1 MLHTGERLK
10 KRREE
15 ERYTRAQLAEMTG
28 LSYDTIRS
36 IELGRRTGSADAWE
50 AINAVLDKGPSL
62 SFDCDELIQEVLAD
76 IHDLGPE
83 YPCIL
88 YYKKQG
94 DLFIF
99 HDYAL
104 EEDLNPGDDILED
117 EFLRLKYSKKEL
129 KEAFDLKPGEV
140 QIESTLQKAYE
151 IFEYQNRIL
160 K

>member
-1 MLHTGERLK
+1 MIHTGEWLK
-10 KRREE
+10 QRREE

-36 IELGRRTGSADAWE
+36 IELGRRTGSADAWG
-50 AINAVLDKGPSL
+50 AINAVLDKGSSL
-62 SFDCDELIQEVLAD
+62 SFDCDDLIQEVLAD
-76 IHDLGPE
+76 IDDLGPD
-83 YPCIL
+83 YPCLL
-88 YYKKQG
+88 YYKKEG

-99 HDYAL
+99 GDYAL
-104 EEDLNPGDDILED
+104 EEDLKNPV
-117 EFLRLKYSKKEL
+117 
-129 KEAFDLKPGEV
+129 FDVRPGEI

>member
-1 MLHTGERLK
+1 MIHTGEWLK

-50 AINAVLDKGPSL
+50 VLNAVLDKGPSL
-62 SFDCDELIQEVLAD
+62 SFDCDDLIQEVLAD

-83 YPCIL
+83 YPCLL
-88 YYKKQG
+88 YYKKEG

-99 HDYAL
+99 GDYAL
-104 EEDLNPGDDILED
+104 EEDLENPV
-117 EFLRLKYSKKEL
+117 
-129 KEAFDLKPGEV
+129 FDVRPGEI

>member
-1 MLHTGERLK
+1 MIHTGEWLK

-36 IELGRRTGSADAWE
+36 IELGRRTGSADAWG

-62 SFDCDELIQEVLAD
+62 SFDCDDLIQEVLAD
-76 IHDLGPE
+76 IDDLGPD
-83 YPCIL
+83 YPCLL
-88 YYKKQG
+88 YYKKEG

-99 HDYAL
+99 GDYAL
-104 EEDLNPGDDILED
+104 EDDLENPV
-117 EFLRLKYSKKEL
+117 
-129 KEAFDLKPGEV
+129 FDVRPGEI

>member
-1 MLHTGERLK
+1 MIHTGEWLK

-15 ERYTRAQLAEMTG
+15 ERYTRAQLSELTG

-62 SFDCDELIQEVLAD
+62 SFDCDDLIQEVLAD
-76 IHDLGPE
+76 IDDFGPE
-83 YPCIL
+83 HPCLL
-88 YYKKQG
+88 YYKKEG

-99 HDYAL
+99 GDYAL
-104 EEDLNPGDDILED
+104 EEDLENPV
-117 EFLRLKYSKKEL
+117 
-129 KEAFDLKPGEV
+129 FDVRPGEI

>member
-1 MLHTGERLK
+1 MIKTGDWLR

-15 ERYTRAQLAEMTG
+15 ERYSRAQLAEMTG
-28 LSYDTIRS
+28 LSYDMIRS
-36 IELGRRTGSADAWE
+36 IELGRRPGSAEVWE

-62 SFDCDELIQEVLAD
+62 SFDCDDLIQEVLAD
-76 IHDLGPE
+76 IHDLGPD
-83 YPCIL
+83 YPCLL

-99 HDYAL
+99 GDYAL
-104 EEDLNPGDDILED
+104 EEDLENPV
-117 EFLRLKYSKKEL
+117 
-129 KEAFDLKPGEV
+129 FDVRPGEI

>member
-1 MLHTGERLK
+1 MIHTGEWLK
-10 KRREE
+10 QRREE

-76 IHDLGPE
+76 IDDLGPD
-83 YPCIL
+83 YPCLL
-88 YYKKQG
+88 YYKKEG

-99 HDYAL
+99 GDYAL
-104 EEDLNPGDDILED
+104 EEDLENPV
-117 EFLRLKYSKKEL
+117 
-129 KEAFDLKPGEV
+129 FDVRPGEI

>member
-1 MLHTGERLK
+1 MIKTGDWLR

-15 ERYTRAQLAEMTG
+15 ERYSRAQLAEMTG
-28 LSYDTIRS
+28 LSYDMIRS
-36 IELGRRTGSADAWE
+36 IELGRRPGSAEVWE

-62 SFDCDELIQEVLAD
+62 SFDCDDLIQEVLAD
-76 IHDLGPE
+76 IHDLGPD
-83 YPCIL
+83 YPCLL

-99 HDYAL
+99 GDYAL
-104 EEDLNPGDDILED
+104 EEDLEIPV
-117 EFLRLKYSKKEL
+117 
-129 KEAFDLKPGEV
+129 FDVRPGEV

>member
-1 MLHTGERLK
+1 MIHTGEWLK

-62 SFDCDELIQEVLAD
+62 SFDCDDLIQEVLAD
-76 IHDLGPE
+76 IDDLGPE
-83 YPCIL
+83 HPCLL
-88 YYKKQG
+88 YYKKEG

-99 HDYAL
+99 GDYAL
-104 EEDLNPGDDILED
+104 EEDLENPV
-117 EFLRLKYSKKEL
+117 
-129 KEAFDLKPGEV
+129 FDVRPGEV

>member
-1 MLHTGERLK
+1 MIHTGEWLK
-10 KRREE
+10 QRREE

-28 LSYDTIRS
+28 LSYDMIRS

-50 AINAVLDKGPSL
+50 AINAALDKGPSL

-83 YPCIL
+83 HPCLL

-99 HDYAL
+99 GDYAL
-104 EEDLNPGDDILED
+104 EEDLENPV
-117 EFLRLKYSKKEL
+117 
-129 KEAFDLKPGEV
+129 FDVQPGEI

>member
-1 MLHTGERLK
+1 M
-10 KRREE
+10 
-15 ERYTRAQLAEMTG
+15 
-28 LSYDTIRS
+28 
-36 IELGRRTGSADAWE
+36 
-50 AINAVLDKGPSL
+50 DKGPSL

-83 YPCIL
+83 YPCTL

>member
-1 MLHTGERLK
+1 MIHTGEWLK

-28 LSYDTIRS
+28 LSYDMIRS
-36 IELGRRTGSADAWE
+36 IELGRRPGSAEVWE
-50 AINAVLDKGPSL
+50 AINAVLDKGPAL
-62 SFDCDELIQEVLAD
+62 IFDCDDLIQEVLAD

-83 YPCIL
+83 YPCLL
-88 YYKKQG
+88 YYKKEG

-99 HDYAL
+99 GDYAL
-104 EEDLNPGDDILED
+104 EEDLENPV
-117 EFLRLKYSKKEL
+117 
-129 KEAFDLKPGEV
+129 FDVRPGEI

>member
-1 MLHTGERLK
+1 MIHTGEWLK

-62 SFDCDELIQEVLAD
+62 SFDCDDLIQEVLAD
-76 IHDLGPE
+76 IDDLGPE
-83 YPCIL
+83 HPCLL
-88 YYKKQG
+88 YYKKEG

-99 HDYAL
+99 GDYAL
-104 EEDLNPGDDILED
+104 EEDLENPV
-117 EFLRLKYSKKEL
+117 
-129 KEAFDLKPGEV
+129 FDVRPGEI

>member
-1 MLHTGERLK
+1 MIHTGEWLK

-36 IELGRRTGSADAWE
+36 IELGRRTGSADAWG
-50 AINAVLDKGPSL
+50 AINAVLDKGYSL
-62 SFDCDELIQEVLAD
+62 SFDCDDLIQEVLAD
-76 IHDLGPE
+76 IDDLGPD
-83 YPCIL
+83 YPCLL
-88 YYKKQG
+88 YYKKEG

-99 HDYAL
+99 GDYAL
-104 EEDLNPGDDILED
+104 EEDLKNPV
-117 EFLRLKYSKKEL
+117 
-129 KEAFDLKPGEV
+129 FDVRPGEI

>member
-1 MLHTGERLK
+1 MIRTGEWLR

-15 ERYTRAQLAEMTG
+15 ERYSRTQLAEMTG
-28 LSYDTIRS
+28 LSYDMIRS
-36 IELGRRTGSADAWE
+36 IELGRRPGSAEVWE
-50 AINAVLDKGPSL
+50 AINAVLDKGPAL
-62 SFDCDELIQEVLAD
+62 IFDCDDLIQEVLAD

-83 YPCIL
+83 YPCLL
-88 YYKKQG
+88 YYKKEG

-99 HDYAL
+99 GDYAL
-104 EEDLNPGDDILED
+104 EEDLENPV
-117 EFLRLKYSKKEL
+117 
-129 KEAFDLKPGEV
+129 FDVRPGEI

>member
-1 MLHTGERLK
+1 MIHTGEWLK
-10 KRREE
+10 QRREE

-62 SFDCDELIQEVLAD
+62 SFDCDDLIQEVLAD
-76 IHDLGPE
+76 IDDLGPD
-83 YPCIL
+83 YPCLL
-88 YYKKQG
+88 YYKKEG

-99 HDYAL
+99 GDYAL
-104 EEDLNPGDDILED
+104 EEDLENPV
-117 EFLRLKYSKKEL
+117 
-129 KEAFDLKPGEV
+129 FDVRPGEI

>member
-1 MLHTGERLK
+1 MIHTGEWLK

-15 ERYTRAQLAEMTG
+15 ERYTRAQPAEMTG

-50 AINAVLDKGPSL
+50 AINAVLDKGPAL
-62 SFDCDELIQEVLAD
+62 SFDCDDLIQEVLAD
-76 IHDLGPE
+76 IDDLGPE
-83 YPCIL
+83 HPCLL
-88 YYKKQG
+88 YYKKEG

-99 HDYAL
+99 GDYAL
-104 EEDLNPGDDILED
+104 EEDLENPV
-117 EFLRLKYSKKEL
+117 
-129 KEAFDLKPGEV
+129 FDVRPGEV

>member
-1 MLHTGERLK
+1 MIHTGEWLK

-50 AINAVLDKGPSL
+50 VLNAVLDKGPSL
-62 SFDCDELIQEVLAD
+62 SFDCDDLIQEVLAD

-83 YPCIL
+83 YPCLL
-88 YYKKQG
+88 YYKKEG

-99 HDYAL
+99 GDYAL
-104 EEDLNPGDDILED
+104 EEDLENPV
-117 EFLRLKYSKKEL
+117 
-129 KEAFDLKPGEV
+129 FDVRPGEI
-140 QIESTLQKAYE
+140 QIESTLQKA
-151 IFEYQNRIL
+151 
-160 K
+160 

>member
-1 MLHTGERLK
+1 MIHTGEWLK
-10 KRREE
+10 QRREE

-36 IELGRRTGSADAWE
+36 IELGRRTGSADAWG

-62 SFDCDELIQEVLAD
+62 SFDCDDLIQEVLAD
-76 IHDLGPE
+76 IDDLGPE
-83 YPCIL
+83 HPCLL
-88 YYKKQG
+88 YYKKEG

-104 EEDLNPGDDILED
+104 EEDLKNPVFDI
-117 EFLRLKYSKKEL
+117 R
-129 KEAFDLKPGEV
+129 PGEI

>member
-1 MLHTGERLK
+1 MIHTGEWLK
-10 KRREE
+10 QRREE

-62 SFDCDELIQEVLAD
+62 SFDCDDLIQEVLAD
-76 IHDLGPE
+76 IDDLGPE
-83 YPCIL
+83 HPCLL
-88 YYKKQG
+88 YYKKEG

-99 HDYAL
+99 GDYAL
-104 EEDLNPGDDILED
+104 EEDLENPV
-117 EFLRLKYSKKEL
+117 
-129 KEAFDLKPGEV
+129 FDVRPGEI

>member
-1 MLHTGERLK
+1 MIHTGEWLK

-36 IELGRRTGSADAWE
+36 IELGRRTGSADAWG
-50 AINAVLDKGPSL
+50 AINAVLDKGYSL
-62 SFDCDELIQEVLAD
+62 SFDCDDLIQEVLAD
-76 IHDLGPE
+76 IDDLGPD
-83 YPCIL
+83 YPCLL
-88 YYKKQG
+88 YYKKEG

-99 HDYAL
+99 GDYAL
-104 EEDLNPGDDILED
+104 EEDLKNQV
-117 EFLRLKYSKKEL
+117 
-129 KEAFDLKPGEV
+129 FDVRPGEI

>member
-1 MLHTGERLK
+1 MIHTGEWLK
-10 KRREE
+10 QRREE

-36 IELGRRTGSADAWE
+36 IELGRRTGSADAWG

-62 SFDCDELIQEVLAD
+62 SFDCDDLIQEVLAD
-76 IHDLGPE
+76 IDDLGPD
-83 YPCIL
+83 YPCLL
-88 YYKKQG
+88 YYKKEG

-99 HDYAL
+99 GDYAL
-104 EEDLNPGDDILED
+104 EEDLKNPV
-117 EFLRLKYSKKEL
+117 
-129 KEAFDLKPGEV
+129 FDVRPGEI

>member
-1 MLHTGERLK
+1 MIHTGEWLK
-10 KRREE
+10 QRREE

-50 AINAVLDKGPSL
+50 ALNSVLDKGPAL
-62 SFDCDELIQEVLAD
+62 SFDCDDLIQEVLAYID
-76 IHDLGPE
+76 DLGPD
-83 YPCIL
+83 YPCL
-88 YYKKQG
+88 LCYKQEG

-99 HDYAL
+99 GDYAL
-104 EEDLNPGDDILED
+104 EEDLENPVFDI
-117 EFLRLKYSKKEL
+117 R
-129 KEAFDLKPGEV
+129 PGEI